1 MGKLFNL
8 LLLITLVGSATA
20 EETAT
25 TAGPEPILAGLA
37 GSPYRSGVVVASV
50 IRRHLPGIESAYVAA
65 LEREP
70 DLRGGKITVRFTIKA
85 DGSVN
90 SVGVIEDTVDCP
102 PLSASVV
109 ERVRA
114 WRFPRVPSGEYVV
127 VYPFVFI
134 APSATAEV
142 AERASSSA
150 GYDAFREEAEP
161 PREPSSSPG
170 EYTFWETVI
179 ESRLERPVAFFVKR
193 RRPAV
198 AFNEDE
204 LTQFDEGT
212 RAFLVDAAA
221 FLDEGTLD
229 PAAPMRRKRDE
240 YYREL
245 REVEAQKHLLALARE
260 RAALGTADAVELI
273 PERAGKEA
281 KAARKRRKA
290 VEKLEARENKWRKK
304 IDGVDERIDKV
315 RREWASA
322 REGQRDE
329 LIREGERLMD
339 GDVADDYKR
348 WALLVLGELYVER
361 STAAH
366 VVAIREYAERLAAA
380 VAAGKVFPEGP
391 PGPDYDPTIA
401 AYQQIALNYK
411 DFIYADAACYTLAY
425 CLRAKYE
432 NEEAA
437 RTFYKLTEVYPDSR
451 YVAEAYFCIGEYF
464 FDQYEFDKAVKY
476 YSRVPTTD
484 PYFGGA
490 AVYRRG
496 WARYNMG
503 YVREEE
509 RTEYVKAIE
518 EFTSLLDRYGT
529 TAFLAREAQD
539 FAAFALYEWAYAA
552 TAKPKAEVALA
563 LFDEEFR
570 GARER
575 DYSPAVLHTL
585 ADVYFIKGEWE
596 DAAAVYGTLLDYYPS
611 YEGAPRALEALVAG
625 YVKREDYA
633 AAHEARLRLVE
644 DYGPA
649 SRWYEGANRRRTP
662 PSRPTAVGR
671 RPLRGRPLSTC
682 RRG

>member
-1 MGKLFNL
+1 LRAR
-8 LLLITLVGSATA
+8 TS
-20 EETAT
+20 
-25 TAGPEPILAGLA
+25 
-37 GSPYRSGVVVASV
+37 
-50 IRRHLPGIESAYVAA
+50 VAA

-348 WALLVLGELYVER
+348 WALLVLGEGLSR
-361 STAAH
+361 
-366 VVAIREYAERLAAA
+366 R
-380 VAAGKVFPEGP
+380 P
-391 PGPDYDPTIA
+391 
-401 AYQQIALNYK
+401 
-411 DFIYADAACYTLAY
+411 
-425 CLRAKYE
+425 
-432 NEEAA
+432 A
-437 RTFYKLTEVYPDSR
+437 RTGLRPNH
-451 YVAEAYFCIGEYF
+451 
-464 FDQYEFDKAVKY
+464 
-476 YSRVPTTD
+476 
-484 PYFGGA
+484 
-490 AVYRRG
+490 RR
-496 WARYNMG
+496 
-503 YVREEE
+503 
-509 RTEYVKAIE
+509 
-518 EFTSLLDRYGT
+518 L
-529 TAFLAREAQD
+529 
-539 FAAFALYEWAYAA
+539 
-552 TAKPKAEVALA
+552 P
-563 LFDEEFR
+563 
-570 GARER
+570 
-575 DYSPAVLHTL
+575 
-585 ADVYFIKGEWE
+585 
-596 DAAAVYGTLLDYYPS
+596 
-611 YEGAPRALEALVAG
+611 
-625 YVKREDYA
+625 
-633 AAHEARLRLVE
+633 
-644 DYGPA
+644 
-649 SRWYEGANRRRTP
+649 ANR
-662 PSRPTAVGR
+662 
-671 RPLRGRPLSTC
+671 LKL
-682 RRG
+682 